1 MISAKEKHCS
11 CKKYTKDL
19 FYHMQLLVLCEKTFL
34 ECSNYDIT
42 RVGMNEEQIGSMIS
56 LLLNSICEETN
67 IINPMKL

>member
-1 MISAKEKHCS
+1 
-11 CKKYTKDL
+11 
-19 FYHMQLLVLCEKTFL
+19 MQLLVLCEKTFL